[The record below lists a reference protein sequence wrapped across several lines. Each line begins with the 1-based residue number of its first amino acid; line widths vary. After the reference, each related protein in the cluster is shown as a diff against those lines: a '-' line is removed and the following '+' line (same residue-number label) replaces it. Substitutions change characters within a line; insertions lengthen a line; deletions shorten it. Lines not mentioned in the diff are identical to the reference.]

1 MKAKLLAFLGLTI
14 ATVGVSLVANV
25 APVHAKGEK
34 YEWVNQTTI
43 RASGGRYNDVNA
55 ANDGKL
61 DFKEPDFSVTSEGD
75 CDITI
80 SITNISAD
88 NKKAKL
94 ETKGCEDVLEGDDF
108 DRDLTLA
115 HPEKG
120 PVSYAQA
127 DCNNDN
133 QNRGDKTKCTAVQA
147 CIKTEQTES
156 DCVTAYDTCLANH
169 TENGKISDGDKTNC
183 VNAVTKGDLSTANAS
198 PAKNNKTSCAIQ
210 GIGWIVCP
218 VTNFLAKIVD
228 AAYGFVSSLLTVQP
242 LLTTGATKGVY
253 DAWAIMRNF
262 ANVAFV
268 IAFLVFIFSQVTG
281 IGLSNYGIKRMLPR
295 IIIAAILVNISFW
308 ICAVAVDVSNIL
320 GTSIGDVFNSL
331 KAQIDL
337 PQAGDFGASGN
348 GWEGIAGGILAG
360 TAVAAAAIYIGL
372 SALLPM
378 LLAAL
383 IAIVTV
389 FLVLSLR
396 QALIILLV
404 VISPLAFVA
413 YLLPNTENWFK
424 QWRKLSM
431 TLLGMFPIIALIF
444 GASALASKIV
454 MGTAS
459 GQYAIAIKLMGAGI
473 SIIPL
478 AITPIVM
485 KSAGGVLN
493 RFGAAINNPNK
504 GPFDRMRKGAEGYR
518 KNRQEYRQLKALN
531 GFRTLPGRGVAA
543 RMGNRREAILNSRKS
558 ELNRSKASEIA
569 DLAASND
576 GFRKKLSQGGM
587 AGADERA
594 LAQAINVQA
603 KLQAD
608 EVTAATAIIR
618 NANLEGDI
626 GNLQKLAMGGEAKYT
641 DKNGVER
648 TLSAPQ
654 GSALQTA
661 AIQQQFKIGDIPS
674 TDQLVTASGSMGVDQ
689 RQAIADGMKSLS
701 GKVKY
706 YSGSASNAVAQGNIS
721 SEEDLNKLV
730 ADAIDGGKYGV
741 EELANGDHDAL
752 ARVADVA
759 ADPNAKTSDKV
770 RADGTVESGHAIADA
785 KKQALKAAAAEI
797 RTNDN
802 IKNPSE
808 RVQARLNRIET
819 GQRFSPPPP
828 PTP

>member
-25 APVHAKGEK
+25 TPVHAKGEK

-55 ANDGKL
+55 AKDGVL
-61 DFKEPDFSVTSEGD
+61 DFKEPNFSVDSDGD

-94 ETKGCEDVLEGDDF
+94 DTKGCEDVLDGNDF
-108 DRDLTLA
+108 DRDLTIA

-120 PVSYAQA
+120 PISYAQA
-127 DCNNDN
+127 DCNNAN
-133 QNRGDKTKCTAVQA
+133 QNRGDKTKCAAVQA
-147 CIKTEQTES
+147 CTKTTDKPTES

-169 TENGKISDGDKTNC
+169 TENGKVSDAEKTKC
-183 VNAVTKGDLSTANAS
+183 VDAVTKGDLSTANAS

-268 IAFLVFIFSQVTG
+268 IAFLIFIFSQVTG

-308 ICAVAVDVSNIL
+308 ICAIAVDVSNIL

-424 QWRKLSM
+424 QWRKLST

-459 GQYAIAIKLMGAGI
+459 GQYAVAIKLMGAGI

-478 AITPIVM
+478 AITPVVM
-485 KSAGGVLN
+485 KSAGGILN
-493 RFGAAINNPNK
+493 RFGAAVNNPNK

-531 GFRTLPGRGVAA
+531 GTRTLPGRGIAA
-543 RMGNRREAILNSRKS
+543 RMGNRREAVLNNRKS
-558 ELNRSKASEIA
+558 ELNRTKASEIA
-569 DLAASND
+569 QLATNNP
-576 GFRKKLSQGGM
+576 GFRSKLSQGGM
-587 AGADERA
+587 PGAEERA
-594 LAQAINVQA
+594 LAQAINIQA

-608 EVTAATAIIR
+608 EVTAAQAIIK

-626 GNLQKLAMGGEAKYT
+626 DALQNLALNGKHEWT
-641 DKNGVER
+641 DENGKQQV
-648 TLSAPQ
+648 LVAPA
-654 GSALQTA
+654 GSSLQTA
-661 AIQQQFKIGDIPS
+661 AIQRQFQIGDVGK
-674 TDQLVTASGSMGVDQ
+674 TDELVAKSGQMDVDQ
-689 RQAIADGMKSLS
+689 RQAVANGMAGLS

-706 YSGSASNAVAQGNIS
+706 YGGASGDIVAKGQVNG
-721 SEEDLNKLV
+721 EEDLNKLV
-730 ADAIDGGKYGV
+730 ADSIDSGKYSA
-741 EELANGDHDAL
+741 ETLAKTDKDAL
-752 ARVADVA
+752 ARIADVA
-759 ADPNAKTSDKV
+759 GTPTSTTSTG
-770 RADGTVESGHAIADA
+770 AAINDGRKD
-785 KKQALKAAAAEI
+785 ALKAAVAEI
-797 RTNDN
+797 RNTPS
-802 IKNPSE
+802 IKNPDTRSQE
-808 RVQARLNRIET
+808 RLDKIEA
-819 GQRFSPPPP
+819 GQRFTPPPP
-828 PTP
+828 PPPPGP